1 MVAPLGRR
9 NSCSTRACFEFAR
22 LLGSPLRAVFGLT
35 LDEAC
40 AFATRPRLRLDMP
53 KLLSLAPAQN
63 RAALAGERSKP
74 IRLAVR
80 GHTHALFGLKL
91 QRKVSMACWIGRRR
105 LISGSGRNRGNS
117 CHLSDA
123 GR

>member
-53 KLLSLAPAQN
+53 KLLSLAPAQH
-63 RAALAGERSKP
+63 RAA
-74 IRLAVR
+74 
-80 GHTHALFGLKL
+80 TT
-91 QRKVSMACWIGRRR
+91 
-105 LISGSGRNRGNS
+105 
-117 CHLSDA
+117 
-123 GR
+123 